1 MKDALL
7 GGSGGLQL
15 ELGELVDTLP
25 EMKQNT

>member
-1 MKDALL
+1 MKDAPSE
-7 GGSGGLQL
+7 GSGGVQL